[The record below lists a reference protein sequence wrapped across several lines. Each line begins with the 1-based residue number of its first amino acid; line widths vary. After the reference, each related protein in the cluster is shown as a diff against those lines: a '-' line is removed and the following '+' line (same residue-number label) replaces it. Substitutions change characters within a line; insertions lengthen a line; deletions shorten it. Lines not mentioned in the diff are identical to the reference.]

1 MLLQLA
7 QHILRFITYEI
18 TMRNRVLAASIT
30 LMIIAITATV
40 ATAAILSDR
49 QTIHNNGTLN
59 SSPGISVYTDSV
71 CTTLCTSIDW
81 GTLYPGDTATH
92 TVFVKNTGNTT
103 ENLSLVVSDWNPAK
117 AGTLMTLNWNKEGN
131 QLQPNATV
139 TATLTLTTQQDLG
152 DVVDFDFNITIQ
164 GTV

>member
-1 MLLQLA
+1 MDNK
-7 QHILRFITYEI
+7 I
-18 TMRNRVLAASIT
+18 VLAGVA

-40 ATAAILSDR
+40 ATAAILSDQ
-49 QTIHNNGTLN
+49 QTIHNNGSLKST
-59 SSPGISVYTDSV
+59 PGISVYTDAS

-81 GTLYPGDTATH
+81 GTLNPGDTANH
-92 TVFVKNTGNTT
+92 TVYVKNTGNTT
-103 ENLSLVVSDWNPAK
+103 ETLNLQVSDWNPTK
-117 AGTLMTLNWNKEGN
+117 AATSMTLNWNKEGN

-164 GTV
+164 GTA

>member
-1 MLLQLA
+1 MDNK
-7 QHILRFITYEI
+7 I
-18 TMRNRVLAASIT
+18 VLAGVA

-40 ATAAILSDR
+40 ATAAILSDQ
-49 QTIHNNGTLN
+49 QTIHNNGAIN
-59 SSPGISVYTDSV
+59 SSPGISVYNDSS

-81 GTLYPGDTATH
+81 GTLNPGDTANRI
-92 TVFVKNTGNTT
+92 VYVKNTGNAT
-103 ENLSLVVSDWNPAK
+103 ETLNLQVSDWNPNQA
-117 AGTLMTLNWNKEGN
+117 ATSMTLNWNKEGN

-164 GTV
+164 GTA

>member
-1 MLLQLA
+1 MQ
-7 QHILRFITYEI
+7 RK
-18 TMRNRVLAASIT
+18 VLAATVT

-40 ATAAILSDR
+40 ATAAILSDQ

-59 SSPGISVYTDSV
+59 SSPGISVYTDST

-92 TVFVKNTGNTT
+92 TVYVKNTGNTT
-103 ENLSLVVSDWNPAK
+103 ETLNLLISDWNPVK
-117 AGTLMTLNWNKEGN
+117 AGSLMTLNWNKEGS
-131 QLQPNATV
+131 QLQPNATT
-139 TATLTLTTQQDLG
+139 TATLTLATQKDLG